1 VPAPLPD
8 KSNNN
13 TTPDEA
19 TKLKEA
25 LEVRDEILETLDNVY
40 GLVMDGPDMS
50 DERVELLA
58 ALPEDDLLEIAS
70 LAEEYAENIRDYSR
84 LAHKALREQESE

>member
-8 KSNNN
+8 NNDTS
-13 TTPDEA
+13 TTTDEA
-19 TKLKEA
+19 AQLKEA
-25 LEVRDEILETLDNVY
+25 LMVRDEILETLDNVY
-40 GLVMDGPDMS
+40 GIVMDGPDMS
-50 DERVELLA
+50 DEQVELLA

-70 LAEEYAENIRDYSR
+70 LAEEYAENVRDYAR

>member
-1 VPAPLPD
+1 MSDRLLDDQEPSLEED
-8 KSNNN
+8 LQ
-13 TTPDEA
+13 
-19 TKLKEA
+19 LKEA
-25 LEVRDEILETLDNVY
+25 LKIRDEILEKLDNVY
-40 GLVMDGPDMS
+40 GIIVDGPDMS

-70 LAEEYAENIRDYSR
+70 QAEEYSQNLRDFAR

>member
-8 KSNNN
+8 NSANN

-25 LEVRDEILETLDNVY
+25 LVVRDEILETLDNVY

-70 LAEEYAENIRDYSR
+70 QAEEFAENVRDYAR
-84 LAHKALREQESE
+84 LAHKALREQEFE